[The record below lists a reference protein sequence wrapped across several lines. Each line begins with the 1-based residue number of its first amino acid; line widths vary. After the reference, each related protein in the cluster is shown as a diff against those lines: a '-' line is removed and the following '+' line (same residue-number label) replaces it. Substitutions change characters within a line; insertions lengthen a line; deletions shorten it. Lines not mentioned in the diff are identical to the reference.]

1 MHVVTAHAEEETG
14 FGAIADTVQPSPSLP
29 HAGASNCHRLIAAP
43 TPAAAHIAE
52 ALTLLCRWRDKTDAL
67 RLWHGSL
74 VWRGFGGTP
83 EMARSARMS
92 ECGADR
98 SIVLAQRSSRG
109 CLPQQGVPSI
119 CTLPEARV
127 QPGTAERGTAFD
139 SASLGL
145 RSSACP
151 AQRSCFPKVSKETRH
166 AFTTSCPFSSGLVHV
181 EACRLLQAAL
191 QSSVGLFGTSVCGLR
206 SPCCKIAECL
216 SLPWGL
222 KQMTMGSLAHQG
234 RVAWWRLPGQAR
246 QSFSRARLGPESLRH
261 GLPGFPTL

>member
-1 MHVVTAHAEEETG
+1 MHVVTAHAEKEAG
-14 FGAIADTVQPSPSLP
+14 FGAIADTVQPLPSLP

-43 TPAAAHIAE
+43 TPAAARIAE

-109 CLPQQGVPSI
+109 CLPQQDVPSI

-139 SASLGL
+139 SASRQPNPTISPFGRFAVYIFIFLIKSFRL
-145 RSSACP
+145 ELDSARRP
-151 AQRSCFPKVSKETRH
+151 ARPSEVVSPKFRKRQDT
-166 AFTTSCPFSSGLVHV
+166 PLPPLV
-181 EACRLLQAAL
+181 R
-191 QSSVGLFGTSVCGLR
+191 
-206 SPCCKIAECL
+206 
-216 SLPWGL
+216 
-222 KQMTMGSLAHQG
+222 
-234 RVAWWRLPGQAR
+234 
-246 QSFSRARLGPESLRH
+246 SRAVSCM
-261 GLPGFPTL
+261 